1 MTIRWRLALATG
13 LVVLVTLVAFELLF
27 YVEIFL
33 DPARDNDLVL
43 ERLPRAL
50 ILGTCAVL
58 IASALAG
65 WLAGTRALS
74 PLSRIVTAAARV
86 AEEGDFSR
94 RLPEDPRDAEVA
106 QLTATFNRLI
116 RRVDEVLAAQRQFVA
131 DTSHELKTPLTTV
144 NGNLELLE
152 HDLSPDERGET
163 LRETRQEVKRM
174 ARLVR
179 DLLLLAEVGEPGR
192 RERHLVRLDQ
202 VTHAVVGRVAGR
214 VPRVRLVAEPVVVA
228 GDEDRLGQLLVNLLL
243 NALRYASAAPGAV
256 QVTVERGPA
265 EARLVVEDDGPGL
278 PADALER
285 VFDRF
290 YRVDRAR
297 SRAQG
302 GTGLGL
308 AIVRHITDAHGGRVW
323 AENRPGGGG
332 RFCVRLPAE
341 PSWVDDV
348 AEPVAVS
355 QVSELAPAAAGGG
368 GSTSGGRSAHLTD
381 PRQCLE
387 PADLTLRHTERVADH
402 RKDGGGGG

>member
-1 MTIRWRLALATG
+1 MTVRRRLALATG
-13 LVVLVTLVAFELLF
+13 LIVLLTLGAFELLF
-27 YVEIFL
+27 YLEIFL

-50 ILGTCAVL
+50 MLGMGAVVL
-58 IASALAG
+58 ASVLAA

-94 RLPEDPRDAEVA
+94 RLPEDPRDPEVA

-116 RRVDEVLAAQRQFVA
+116 QRVDEVLAAQRQFVA

-152 HDLSPDERGET
+152 QAPSPEDRAEI
-163 LRETRQEVKRM
+163 LAETRQEVRRM

-192 RERHLVRLDQ
+192 RDRHPVHLDQ
-202 VTHAVVGRVAGR
+202 LTRAVVGRVAGR
-214 VPRVRLVAEPVVVA
+214 LPRVRLLVEPVVVS
-228 GDEDRLGQLLVNLLL
+228 GDEDRLGQVVTNLLQ

-256 QVTVERGPA
+256 LVTVKRGPA

-278 PADALER
+278 PAEALER

-297 SRAQG
+297 SRGHG

-308 AIVRHITDAHGGRVW
+308 AIVRHIAEAHGGRAW
-323 AENRPGGGG
+323 AENRRDGGA

-341 PSWVDDV
+341 PSWAGDAVTPVV
-348 AEPVAVS
+348 AS
-355 QVSELAPAAAGGG
+355 HRSELARPGPATGFHERSSV
-368 GSTSGGRSAHLTD
+368 STALPPDVRS
-381 PRQCLE
+381 
-387 PADLTLRHTERVADH
+387 
-402 RKDGGGGG
+402 